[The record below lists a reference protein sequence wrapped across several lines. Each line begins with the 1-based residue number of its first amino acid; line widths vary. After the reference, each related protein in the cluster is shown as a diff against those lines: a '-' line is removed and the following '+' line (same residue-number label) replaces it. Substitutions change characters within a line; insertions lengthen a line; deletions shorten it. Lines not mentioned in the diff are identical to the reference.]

1 MASMTIRAEFQ
12 PAVDEF
18 IATLTDFST
27 GSYLKD
33 EDKEFWEQPFD
44 PAVLPELRGILEK
57 LLDGLDALPA
67 DPTSELLVAV
77 VNKTVGDLE
86 TFNTAH
92 HDAVLEPEEK
102 AELNQI
108 IRDASA
114 ATGAEDEALADLPEL
129 D

>member
-1 MASMTIRAEFQ
+1 MTIRAEFQ

-18 IATLTDFST
+18 ISTLTDFST

-44 PAVLPELRGILEK
+44 PAVLPQLRGILET
-57 LLDGLDALPA
+57 LLDSLDTLPD
-67 DPTSELLVAV
+67 DPSAELLVGV
-77 VNKTVGDLE
+77 VTKTVGELE
-86 TFNTAH
+86 SFNSAQ

-114 ATGAEDEALADLPEL
+114 ATGAEDDALAELPEL